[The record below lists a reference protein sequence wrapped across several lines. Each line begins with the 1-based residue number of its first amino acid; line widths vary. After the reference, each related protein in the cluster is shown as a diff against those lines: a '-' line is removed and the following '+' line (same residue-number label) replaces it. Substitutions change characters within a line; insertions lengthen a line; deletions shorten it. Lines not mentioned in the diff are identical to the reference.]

1 MKRKINPELSKGDRV
16 KLIEMNG
23 ETSLIYGDTGTVTGK
38 SIVFGEVQ
46 YGIAWDNGSNL
57 QLLSDADKWMF
68 EDDFNQLFGVKI
80 NENRDQNIIRR
91 LEFIKHFNHTFLVKF
106 LKKLRET
113 SITNMMASAPYL
125 YMGSDRIKNELK
137 YKEVSNEEA
146 LEGMLDMSDRAQAEM
161 INGVISYLEEKGI
174 DPDLPQ
180 INRYLRKFSNEF
192 VGHYIDVLS

>member
-146 LEGMLDMSDRAQAEM
+146 LEEMLDMSDRAQAEM

-192 VGHYIDVLS
+192 VGHYIDVIS

>member
-146 LEGMLDMSDRAQAEM
+146 LEEMLDMSDRAQAEM

>member
-1 MKRKINPELSKGDRV
+1 MKRKINPELTKGDRIR
-16 KLIEMNG
+16 LIEMG
-23 ETSLIYGDTGTVTGK
+23 DESSLVYGDGGTVNAK
-38 SIVFGEVQ
+38 SKVFGDDQ
-46 YGIAWDNGSNL
+46 YSIDWDNGSNL
-57 QLLSDADKWMF
+57 QLLSDVDKWML
-68 EDDFNQLFGVKI
+68 EDDFNMLFGKSI

-91 LEFIKHFNHTFLVKF
+91 LEFIKHFNHNFLVKF

-137 YKEVSNEEA
+137 YKEVSNEED
-146 LEGMLDMSDRAQAEM
+146 LEEMLNMADQAQAEM
-161 INGVISYLEEKGI
+161 INGTISYLEERGI
-174 DPDLPQ
+174 EPDLPQ